1 LEVKE
6 MHPYATDSEERRNVL
21 LRIAFVSVGLA
32 YVFHQL
38 MVHMNIQLLWLASP
52 PSALGIAV
60 ALYEAFD
67 KWLWRWFRRLGIVKV
82 PDIQGQW
89 EVEGYT
95 SFEQMKPFK
104 AKVTI
109 RQTWTHISV
118 YLETEHST
126 SRSLAASLLLNQ
138 PEGPTLIYQ
147 YRNEPKPNAEKT
159 MHVHMG
165 TALLRL
171 KNAEYMEGEYY
182 SGRDRQNYGSLI
194 LKRKGN
200 ACR

>member
-1 LEVKE
+1 
-6 MHPYATDSEERRNVL
+6 
-21 LRIAFVSVGLA
+21 
-32 YVFHQL
+32 
-38 MVHMNIQLLWLASP
+38 
-52 PSALGIAV
+52 
-60 ALYEAFD
+60 
-67 KWLWRWFRRLGIVKV
+67 
-82 PDIQGQW
+82 
-89 EVEGYT
+89 
-95 SFEQMKPFK
+95 
-104 AKVTI
+104 
-109 RQTWTHISV
+109 V

-159 MHVHMG
+159 MHAHMG

-171 KNAEYMEGEYY
+171 KNAECMEGEYY

-194 LKRKGN
+194 LRRKGN

>member
-1 LEVKE
+1 
-6 MHPYATDSEERRNVL
+6 MHPYATDSEERRSVL

-38 MVHMNIQLLWLASP
+38 MVHMNIQLLWFVSP

-67 KWLWRWFRRLGIVKV
+67 KWLWRRFRRLGIVKV

-95 SFEQMKPFK
+95 SFDQMKSFK

-109 RQTWTHISV
+109 RQTWTQISV

-147 YRNEPKPNAEKT
+147 YRNEPKPNAVKT
-159 MHVHMG
+159 MHAHMG

-171 KNAEYMEGEYY
+171 KNAECMEGEYY
-182 SGRDRQNYGSLI
+182 SGRDRQNYGGLI
-194 LKRKGN
+194 LRRKGN

>member
-6 MHPYATDSEERRNVL
+6 MHPYATDSEERRTVL
-21 LRIAFVSVGLA
+21 IIIALFSLLLA
-32 YVFHQL
+32 YLFHLL
-38 MVHMNIQLLWLASP
+38 MVRLNIQLLWLVSP
-52 PSALGIAV
+52 PSVLGIAV

-67 KWLWRWFRRLGIVKV
+67 KWLWRWSRRLGIVKV

-95 SFEQMKPFK
+95 SFELKPFK

-159 MHVHMG
+159 MHAHMG

-171 KNAEYMEGEYY
+171 KNAECMEGEYY
-182 SGRDRQNYGSLI
+182 SGRDRQNYGGLI
-194 LKRKGN
+194 LRRKGN
-200 ACR
+200 ARR

>member
-1 LEVKE
+1 

-21 LRIAFVSVGLA
+21 LGIALVSVGLA
-32 YVFHQL
+32 YGFHWL
-38 MVHMNIQLLWLASP
+38 MVHMNIQAPWWVDSP
-52 PSALGIAV
+52 SVLGIAGV
-60 ALYEAFD
+60 LYKAFD
-67 KWLWRWFRRLGIVKV
+67 KWLWRWFRKLGIVKV
-82 PDIQGQW
+82 PDLQGQW
-89 EVEGYT
+89 ELDGYT
-95 SFEQMKPFK
+95 SFEKTKSFK
-104 AKVTI
+104 ANVTI

-118 YLETEHST
+118 YLETEQSI
-126 SRSLAASLLLNQ
+126 SRSVAASISSNQ

-159 MHVHMG
+159 MHAHMG

-182 SGRDRQNYGSLI
+182 SGRDRQNYGGLI
-194 LKRKGN
+194 LRRKGN

>member
-6 MHPYATDSEERRNVL
+6 MHPYATDSDERRSVL

-38 MVHMNIQLLWLASP
+38 MVHMNIQLLWLVSP

-104 AKVTI
+104 AKATI

-118 YLETEHST
+118 YLETEYSA

-159 MHVHMG
+159 MHAHMG

-194 LKRKGN
+194 LRRKGN

>member
-1 LEVKE
+1 
-6 MHPYATDSEERRNVL
+6 MHPYATDSEERRTVL
-21 LRIAFVSVGLA
+21 IIIALFSLLLA
-32 YVFHQL
+32 YLFHLL
-38 MVHMNIQLLWLASP
+38 MVRLNIQLLWLVSP
-52 PSALGIAV
+52 PSALGIALV
-60 ALYEAFD
+60 LYEAFD
-67 KWLWRWFRRLGIVKV
+67 KWLWRWSRKLGVVKV

-159 MHVHMG
+159 MHAHMG

-171 KNAEYMEGEYY
+171 KNAECMEGEYY
-182 SGRDRQNYGSLI
+182 SGRDRQNYGGLI
-194 LKRKGN
+194 LRRKGN
-200 ACR
+200 ARR

>member
-1 LEVKE
+1 
-6 MHPYATDSEERRNVL
+6 MHPYATDSEERRRVPL
-21 LRIAFVSVGLA
+21 IIAFVSVGLA
-32 YVFHQL
+32 YVFHQQL
-38 MVHMNIQLLWLASP
+38 MVHMNIQPSWWMESP
-52 PSALGIAV
+52 SVLFIAG
-60 ALYEAFD
+60 ALYGAFD

-159 MHVHMG
+159 MHAHMG

-171 KNAEYMEGEYY
+171 KDAECMEGEYY

-194 LKRKGN
+194 LRRKGN